1 MTMETTQMIQEQHW
15 KDCDRVIVVDTE
27 NNASVQVDLLKEERE
42 KERFH
47 ADALLWAL
55 WVDKEHRRKGVARK
69 LMETAER
76 EARERGCKTISLH
89 WDDREAK
96 RWTLDWYMRR
106 GYREVEFGRHQ
117 SLLVKTL

>member
-1 MTMETTQMIQEQHW
+1 MIQEQHW

-27 NNASVQVDLLKEERE
+27 NNASVQVDLLKEARE

-55 WVDKEHRRKGVARK
+55 WVDKEHRKKGVARK

>member
-1 MTMETTQMIQEQHW
+1 MIQEQHW